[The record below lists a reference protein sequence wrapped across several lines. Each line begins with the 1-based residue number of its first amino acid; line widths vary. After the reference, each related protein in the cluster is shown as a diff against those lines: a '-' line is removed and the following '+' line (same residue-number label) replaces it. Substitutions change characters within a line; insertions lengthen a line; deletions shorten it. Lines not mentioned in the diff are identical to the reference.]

1 MQALALGRMYGDPT
15 QLREG
20 SLGKYFGSLR
30 VPGTVA
36 YVLSML
42 SRWFDDM
49 GELELALKHVCQFPA
64 LLLWGD
70 RDRAVAVESAEPLKQ
85 CFAQAEFAV
94 IPGAGHLP
102 YEECPETLTR
112 LANSFLSRMRGQSEA
127 GPQLVVREPSHAKTF

>member
-1 MQALALGRMYGDPT
+1 
-15 QLREG
+15 
-20 SLGKYFGSLR
+20 
-30 VPGTVA
+30 VA

-49 GELELALKHVCQFPA
+49 GELELALKRVGQFPA

-94 IPGAGHLP
+94 IPGTGHLP
-102 YEECPETLTR
+102 YEECPEALSR
-112 LANSFLSRMRGQSEA
+112 LVNSFLSRIRGQSEA
-127 GPQLVVREPSHAKTF
+127 GPQLVVRELSHAKTF

>member
-1 MQALALGRMYGDPT
+1 MALAEAWAP
-15 QLREG
+15 
-20 SLGKYFGSLR
+20 FG
-30 VPGTVA
+30 
-36 YVLSML
+36 
-42 SRWFDDM
+42 

-102 YEECPETLTR
+102 YEECPETFTC
-112 LANSFLSRMRGQSEA
+112 LANSFLSRMRGHSEA